1 MRMDMQYFTDINS
14 YHGLE
19 KTAITL
25 GKFDS
30 LHRGHQ
36 RLIQTVQEY
45 ALNEKIKSVVFSFDI
60 NKENLLTN
68 SERRMHLEN
77 QVDCMIQCPFTKA
90 IREMEAEVFIEEIL
104 VNKLH
109 ASFIV
114 VGKDFQFGYNKR
126 GNADMLSQY
135 AAKYQYK
142 IKILDKELYK
152 GREISSTYVREAL
165 RDGNV
170 ELANTLLGYRYHV
183 SGIVEHGKK
192 LGRTLGFPTM
202 NIALPER
209 KISPLF
215 GVYACRIKVG
225 GQIYKG
231 IGNVGYKPTVSDENR
246 LLLEV
251 FVFDYHKD
259 AYGENITVEFCAF
272 ERAETKFDSVEK
284 LKQQV
289 EQDIAYGKEYFHKS
303 DSDFQ

>member
-1 MRMDMQYFTDINS
+1 MQYFTDINS
-14 YHGLE
+14 YCELDE
-19 KTAITL
+19 TAVTL

-36 RLIQTVQEY
+36 KLIKTVQEY
-45 ALNEKIKSVVFSFDI
+45 ALNNNLKSVVFSFDI

-68 SERRMHLEN
+68 QERRAHLDG

-90 IREMEAEVFIEEIL
+90 IREMEAKIFIEEIL

-109 ASFIV
+109 ASCIV
-114 VGKDFQFGYNKR
+114 VGKDFQFGFKKR
-126 GNADMLSQY
+126 GNADMLSYY
-135 AAKYQYK
+135 ADKYHYQ
-142 IKILDKELYK
+142 IKILDKELHE

-165 RDGNV
+165 RNGNV

-183 SGIVEHGKK
+183 SGMVEHGKK

-215 GVYACRIKVG
+215 GVYACRILID
-225 GQIYKG
+225 GQRYEG
-231 IGNVGYKPTVSDENR
+231 IGNVGFKPTVSDEKR

-251 FVFDYHKD
+251 FVFDYHGD
-259 AYGENITVEFCAF
+259 AYGKNIIVEFCAF
-272 ERAETKFDSVEK
+272 ERAEIKFDSVEK

-289 EQDIAYGKEYFHKS
+289 NHDIAYAKQYFKK
-303 DSDFQ
+303 